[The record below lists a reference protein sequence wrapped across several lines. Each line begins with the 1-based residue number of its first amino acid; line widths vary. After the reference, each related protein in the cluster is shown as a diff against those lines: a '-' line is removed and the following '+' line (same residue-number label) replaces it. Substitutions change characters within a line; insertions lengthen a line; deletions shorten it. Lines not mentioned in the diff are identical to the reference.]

1 MMTLHARQVRRFSV
15 QAGFTLIELMVVVAI
30 VAVLASVAI
39 PSFMDS
45 TRKSRRA
52 DAVFALQQI
61 QMEQEKLR
69 ANCTTYAANLTG
81 ERGCGVLGYP
91 ATTPEGYY
99 VLSID
104 ESSVT
109 RTSFTV
115 IATAKQGTSQ
125 VNDTG
130 CTTLTLQVSGLSLTK
145 TPAACWRN

>member
-1 MMTLHARQVRRFSV
+1 MMTLHARQVRRFSA

-69 ANCTTYAANLTG
+69 ANCTTYAATLTG
-81 ERGCGVLGYP
+81 TRGCGVLGYP
-91 ATTPEGYY
+91 QSTTPEAFYNLT
-99 VLSID
+99 LSAA
-104 ESSVT
+104 SAT
-109 RTSFTV
+109 GFT
-115 IATAKQGTSQ
+115 ATATARLGTSQ
-125 VNDTG
+125 ASDTG